1 MKILVVFYS
10 RTGNTRRVGEEIAKN
25 LNADIDEII
34 DKKKRNGIIGWL
46 GCGRDAL
53 FKKLT
58 EIENK
63 KRPEEY
69 DVAIIGTP
77 VWAGTISSAIRTYL
91 LQNKFNKT
99 AFFCTCGGDKGKTF
113 NEMEKLSTKP
123 QAVLELKYKEI
134 NECKGKIKSFCQTFR

>member
-34 DKKKRNGIIGWL
+34 DKKKRSGIIGWL
-46 GCGRDAL
+46 RCGKDAF

-77 VWAGTISSAIRTYL
+77 VWMGTISPAIRTYL
-91 LQNKFNKT
+91 SQNKFNKT
-99 AFFCTCGGDKGKTF
+99 AFFCTCTTDKSKTF

-123 QAVLELKYKEI
+123 QAVLELKDREIEESKEKI
-134 NECKGKIKSFCQTFR
+134 NSFCQTFR

>member
-34 DKKKRNGIIGWL
+34 DKKKRSGIIGWL
-46 GCGRDAL
+46 GGGIDAL

-69 DVAIIGTP
+69 DIAIIGTP
-77 VWAGTISSAIRTYL
+77 VWVGTISPAIRTYL
-91 LQNKFNKT
+91 SQNKFNKT
-99 AFFCTCGGDKGKTF
+99 AFFCVYRTDKGKTF

-123 QAVLELKYKEI
+123 EAVLEIKDREIEKSKE
-134 NECKGKIKSFCQTFR
+134 KIKSFCQTFG

>member
-34 DKKKRNGIIGWL
+34 DKKKRSGIIGWL
-46 GCGRDAL
+46 RCVKDAF

-69 DVAIIGTP
+69 DIAIIGTP
-77 VWAGTISSAIRTYL
+77 VWAGTIPPAIRTYL
-91 LQNKFNKT
+91 SQNKFNKT
-99 AFFCTCGGDKGKTF
+99 AFFCTYGTDKSKTF
-113 NEMEKLSTKP
+113 NEMAKLSTKP
-123 QAVLELKYKEI
+123 QAVLELKDKKIKESK
-134 NECKGKIKSFCQTFR
+134 EKIKSFCQTFK